1 VYLLIVQENDELLL
15 FFKGLLLLLL
25 LKYKL
30 LLLLMLLQFVAGV
43 ILIAPFEF
51 LTRSNK
57 SEADGIVDFATF
69 EPNCIGNGDD
79 DKDDDAD
86 ADEHNDDWDGE
97 GDGVEVRVNNFVANV
112 DIVVNVVGVGDDDD
126 VWLWVNFIADI
137 VGDEILTNAGV
148 GKMGFGDIL
157 VVACVAVDIGMGIGN
172 AGTNGG
178 GVVDVAIILPPAVI
192 FPLLVIGFGC
202 LLLYGFAKAD
212 GLAAIGVADVFGDD
226 IVTSGGG
233 CVLDIE

>member
-1 VYLLIVQENDELLL
+1 MNNDFCCCSVNGNVGDIKISSIGSSLILFNVDVVVEIIGGVYLLIVQENDELLL

-86 ADEHNDDWDGE
+86 ADEHNDD
-97 GDGVEVRVNNFVANV
+97 
-112 DIVVNVVGVGDDDD
+112 
-126 VWLWVNFIADI
+126 
-137 VGDEILTNAGV
+137 
-148 GKMGFGDIL
+148 
-157 VVACVAVDIGMGIGN
+157 
-172 AGTNGG
+172 
-178 GVVDVAIILPPAVI
+178 
-192 FPLLVIGFGC
+192 
-202 LLLYGFAKAD
+202 
-212 GLAAIGVADVFGDD
+212 
-226 IVTSGGG
+226 
-233 CVLDIE
+233 